1 MTSAT
6 KTNSPAKTAWQS
18 NKLFARTPNL
28 AETDTNKL
36 RASLKQYFLET
47 FDCYESLF
55 QCLANDEAYYV
66 KPISLRHPLI
76 FYFGH
81 TATFFVNKLLLT
93 RLIDQRIDQKL
104 ESIFAVGVD
113 EMSWDDLDDTNYD
126 WPSVAEVQEYRNKIR
141 ALVCD
146 LIDHA
151 PLQTPINWQNPW
163 WAIIMGIEHE
173 RIHIETSSVLI
184 RQHDL
189 KYVQNQDAWAPITA
203 EQSIAPINE
212 LIKVPA
218 GTITVSKSFDSPE
231 YGWDNEYGE
240 HSADID
246 TFLASKFLVS
256 NQEYL
261 EFVEAGG
268 YRNLHNW
275 SEEGRNWL
283 DYAKAEH
290 PTFWVKKTNGWFLR
304 LMTNEIAMP
313 WSWPVEINYLEA
325 KAFCN
330 WKAAETGQPVRMPTE
345 DEWYRLYDEAGVQN
359 PTDQICNANLHLD
372 YGASSCPVNQYQ
384 HGQWFDVVGNV
395 WQWTETPTYP
405 FNGFDVHPIYDDF
418 TTPTFDGKHNL
429 IKGGSWIACGN
440 EAIRAS
446 RYAFRRHFFQHA
458 GLRYIVSHAPA
469 QTPAAYY
476 ETDKLMSEYAEF
488 HYGDRYFD
496 IPNFPKALTE
506 IAFQA
511 MAGKPMQTALDLGC
525 ASGRATF
532 ELARKF
538 EHVTGVDF
546 SARFINQGVQLIQTG
561 QLRYT
566 LTEEGDLVSYNTRT
580 LAELDL
586 DKTTDKVEFY
596 QGDACNLKPIYT
608 NYDLVLAANL
618 IDRLYNPAKF
628 IENIHTRIKAGGI
641 LIIASPYTW
650 LEEHTPHESWLG
662 GIKKDGESYTTLD
675 ALKENLGQ
683 HFKLIGQP
691 QDVPFVIRETK
702 RKFQHTMSQVSVW
715 ERLDN

>member
-6 KTNSPAKTAWQS
+6 KSQMPATSAGHS
-18 NKLFARTPNL
+18 KLFPRTPNL
-28 AETDTNKL
+28 AEPDTNKL
-36 RASLKQYFLET
+36 RATLKQYFLET

-93 RLIDQRIDQKL
+93 RMIDQRLDQKL

-113 EMSWDDLDDTNYD
+113 EMSWDDLDDTNYE
-126 WPSVAEVQEYRNKIR
+126 WPTVAEVQAYRDR
-141 ALVCD
+141 VRTLVCD
-146 LIDHA
+146 LIDNA
-151 PLQTPINWQNPW
+151 PLQSPINWQNPW
-163 WAIIMGIEHE
+163 WAIIMGVEHE

-189 KYVQNQDAWAPITA
+189 KYVRDQAAWAPIA
-203 EQSIAPINE
+203 SEQDQAPENE
-212 LIKVPA
+212 LIKVAA
-218 GTITVSKSFDSPE
+218 GTINVGKSFDSPE
-231 YGWDNEYGE
+231 YGWDNEYGT
-240 HSADID
+240 HSAEID
-246 TFLASKFLVS
+246 SFKASKFLVS
-256 NQEYL
+256 NQEFL
-261 EFVEAGG
+261 EFVESGG

-275 SEEGRNWL
+275 TEEGRNWL
-283 DYAKAEH
+283 EYSKAEH
-290 PTFWVKKTNGWFLR
+290 PTFWIKKTNGWYLR
-304 LMTNEIAMP
+304 LMTEEKPMP
-313 WSWPVEINYLEA
+313 WSWPVEVNYLEA

-330 WKAAETGQPVRMPTE
+330 WKAAETGQPVRLPTE

-359 PTDQICNANLHLD
+359 PDNNPCNANLHLD
-372 YGASSCPVNQYQ
+372 HGASSCPVNTYQ

-405 FNGFDVHPIYDDF
+405 FDGFDVHPIYDDF

-458 GLRYIVSHAPA
+458 GLRYIVSHASA
-469 QTPAAYY
+469 ETPAAYY

-488 HYGDRYFD
+488 HYGDTYFGVA
-496 IPNFPKALTE
+496 NFPKTLAELAVT
-506 IAFQA
+506 A
-511 MAGKPMQTALDLGC
+511 MAGKPMGRALDLGC
-525 ASGRATF
+525 ASGRASF
-532 ELARKF
+532 ELAKHF
-538 EHVTGVDF
+538 DHVTGVDF
-546 SARFINQGVQLIQTG
+546 SARFINQGVQLIQAG

-580 LAELDL
+580 LAELGLAD
-586 DKTTDKVEFY
+586 TVSKVEFY

-618 IDRLYNPAKF
+618 IDRLYNPSRF
-628 IENIHTRIKAGGI
+628 IENIHTRINAGGI
-641 LIIASPYTW
+641 LIITSPYTW
-650 LEEHTPHESWLG
+650 LEEHTPREAWLG

-675 ALKENLGQ
+675 ALKEHLGA
-683 HFKLIGQP
+683 HFKLVGEP

-702 RKFQHTMSQVSVW
+702 RKFQHTLSQVTIW
-715 ERLDN
+715 ERLE